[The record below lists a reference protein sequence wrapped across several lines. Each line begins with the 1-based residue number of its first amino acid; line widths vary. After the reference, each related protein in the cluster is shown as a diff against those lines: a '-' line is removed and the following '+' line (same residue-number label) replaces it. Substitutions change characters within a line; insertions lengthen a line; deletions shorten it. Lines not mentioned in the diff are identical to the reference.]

1 MHSGATICVG
11 NYSEL
16 LFEHVLWIAEMCDC
30 NRRKRSLKRIDDKHV
45 CVLWIGGEI
54 APEI

>member
-16 LFEHVLWIAEMCDC
+16 SKQVLSIAEMCAC
-30 NRRKRSLKRIDDKHV
+30 NGQKRSRKRIDDKHV
-45 CVLWIGGEI
+45 LCFVDMW
-54 APEI
+54 